1 MKPNKQ
7 KPFYRQLIA
16 YARNGF
22 FNLDEESQAEVKRFI
37 REQQSANGGFCDRA
51 GIPDVYYSLFGFF
64 LSEASGLTE
73 TKKALLPYVGQMPE
87 RNKIGLI
94 NRCCI
99 AIIGQGLN
107 ISYTQRISDLW
118 GIIREFLSASGDMS
132 RSYQFFMVFLA
143 FDAYG
148 LNNRLTRLV
157 VKPLFRK
164 QKAEVGFPC
173 PVVAALMVL
182 KSYFGL
188 PVEEELS
195 LLMDFFD
202 EKQGFK
208 SFKGAQEPDLLSTA
222 VALVALVSINY
233 DLRLIRPACL
243 GIIEKNYHSGA
254 FLAGNG
260 DMERDTEYTFYGLLA
275 LGLMA

>member
-1 MKPNKQ
+1 MKPHKKNT
-7 KPFYRQLIA
+7 FYRQLIA

-22 FNLDEESQAEVKRFI
+22 YNLDEECQAEVKCFI
-37 REQQSANGGFCDRA
+37 GEQQAANGGFCDRA
-51 GIPDVYYSLFGFF
+51 GIPDVYYSLFGYF
-64 LSEASGLTE
+64 LAEASGLTE
-73 TKKALLPYVGQMPE
+73 TKKALLPYVNQMPE
-87 RNKIGLI
+87 SNKIGLI

-99 AIIGQGLN
+99 GIIGKGLN
-107 ISYTQRISDLW
+107 VSYIQKISDLW
-118 GIIREFLSASGDMS
+118 GIIREYLSGSEDMS
-132 RSYQFFMVFLA
+132 RSYQYFMIFLTL
-143 FDAYG
+143 DAYG

-164 QKAEVGFPC
+164 LKADVGFPC

-182 KSYFGL
+182 KSNIGL
-188 PVEEELS
+188 PVEKELS

-202 EKQGFK
+202 EKLGFK
-208 SFKGAQEPDLLSTA
+208 SFKGAQEPDLLSTS
-222 VALVALVSINY
+222 VALFALVSINY

-243 GIIEKNYHSGA
+243 SMIEKNYHSGA
-254 FLAGNG
+254 FLAGNR